1 MRVSVAALVGV
12 LLLLATACGGGG
24 GSSARLSKQ
33 EFQTQANAICAKYDK
48 QLKAIGS
55 PTSIDEIPD
64 LVDQVLAILDKE
76 IDEVSALNPPEELQG
91 DFDKMLAATD
101 RTKAAA
107 TDLSA
112 AAKAGDQAAVQK
124 ALEAGKA
131 ASSDA
136 DELAANL
143 GLTDCNSS

>member
-1 MRVSVAALVGV
+1 MRVSAAALVSV
-12 LLLLATACGGGG
+12 LTLLATGCGGGG
-24 GSSARLSKQ
+24 EARLSKQ
-33 EFQTQANAICAKYDK
+33 EFQTQANAICAKYDT

-55 PTSIDEIPD
+55 PTSIEEIPD
-64 LVDQVLAILDKE
+64 LVDEALVILDKE
-76 IDEVSALNPPEELQG
+76 IDEISALNPPEELQS

-107 TDLSA
+107 TDLSE

-124 ALEAGKA
+124 ALEEGNA
-131 ASSDA
+131 ASDDA